1 MSDMVDK
8 PIGRILIS
16 NDDGIDATGIAIL
29 REIASHLSNDIWVI
43 APSENRSG
51 ASRSIT
57 LRHDVLIEEMAP
69 KTFKCSG
76 TPSDCIIFGMSQ
88 ILDFPPNLVL
98 TGINHGM
105 NVADD
110 ILYSGTVAGA
120 MEASL
125 LGVPAISLSQRHG
138 RNDPIDYTA
147 SSLLWNKSDTS
158 HTGYGYPKAHRN
170 ERQFPNN

>member
-1 MSDMVDK
+1 
-8 PIGRILIS
+8 
-16 NDDGIDATGIAIL
+16 
-29 REIASHLSNDIWVI
+29 
-43 APSENRSG
+43 
-51 ASRSIT
+51 
-57 LRHDVLIEEMAP
+57 
-69 KTFKCSG
+69 
-76 TPSDCIIFGMSQ
+76 MSQ

-98 TGINHGM
+98 TELTYGM

-147 SSLLWNKSDTS
+147 SSLFGTKVIRHILDM
-158 HTGYGYPKAHRN
+158 GIPKRTVMNVNFPTTEPTEIKGIKAAHLDRHKWVM
-170 ERQFPNN
+170 